1 LFGGNKH
8 NTSML
13 SPYTAVLRHCA
24 TRGVWRSIATSSRR
38 SSDALFQHR
47 DTPYNNPKIPF
58 SFSEENLK
66 LAKEIISHYPPQYK
80 KAAVIP
86 LLDLSQRQNKGWT
99 SISVMNYV
107 AKLLEMPPMR
117 VYEVATFYTM
127 FNREPVGDHFVQ
139 VCTTTPCMLRGSTE
153 ILDTTLAHLN
163 LKHAGETTQD
173 GKFTVIEV
181 ECQGACSNAPM
192 MVVGDDFY
200 EDLTPASTKKVLDA
214 FAKGKK
220 PKPGPQSGR
229 QTSENSAGLTALTS
243 KPYGPGEFCQA
254 EFK

>member
-1 LFGGNKH
+1 ML
-8 NTSML
+8 TSTCRRISRQL
-13 SPYTAVLRHCA
+13 AVTATYRFAV
-24 TRGVWRSIATSSRR
+24 RSFSKSSVR
-38 SSDALFQHR
+38 SSDALFVHR
-47 DTPYNNPKIPF
+47 DTAYNNPKITFEFTP
-58 SFSEENLK
+58 ENL
-66 LAKEIISHYPPQYK
+66 AQAGEIISHYPPQYK

-86 LLDLSQRQNKGWT
+86 LLDLAQRQNKGWT

-107 AKLLEMPPMR
+107 AKLLSMPPMR

-127 FNREPVGDHFVQ
+127 FNREPIGEHFVQ

-153 ILDTTLAHLN
+153 ILNTICDSLGGIKPGQTT
-163 LKHAGETTQD
+163 ED

-192 MVVGDDFY
+192 MVIGDDFY
-200 EDLTPASTKKVLDA
+200 EDLTVETTRKILDA
-214 FAKGKK
+214 FSKGQK

-243 KPYGPGEFCQA
+243 KPYGPGEFCTP
-254 EFK
+254 EFN

>member
-1 LFGGNKH
+1 ML
-8 NTSML
+8 TSTCRGISRQL
-13 SPYTAVLRHCA
+13 ALA
-24 TRGVWRSIATSSRR
+24 TTRR
-38 SSDALFQHR
+38 SALRSFSKTCARPSDAIFVHR
-47 DTPYNNPKIPF
+47 DTVYNNPKIAFEFTP
-58 SFSEENLK
+58 ENLTR
-66 LAKEIISHYPPQYK
+66 ANEIISHYPPQYK

-86 LLDLSQRQNKGWT
+86 LLDLAQRQNKGWT
-99 SISVMNYV
+99 SIGVMNYI
-107 AKLLEMPPMR
+107 AKLLSMPPMR

-127 FNREPVGDHFVQ
+127 FNREPIGEHFVQ

-153 ILDTTLAHLN
+153 ILNIICDTLGGI
-163 LKHAGETTQD
+163 KPGQTTKD

-200 EDLTPASTKKVLDA
+200 EDLTDETTKKILDA
-214 FAKGKK
+214 FSKGQK

-243 KPYGPGEFCQA
+243 KPYGPGEFCIP
-254 EFK
+254 EFS

>member
-1 LFGGNKH
+1 
-8 NTSML
+8 ML
-13 SPYTAVLRHCA
+13 SSACRGISRQLTLA
-24 TRGVWRSIATSSRR
+24 TTHRSTTRFFSKTSPR
-38 SSDALFQHR
+38 SSDAIFVHR
-47 DTPYNNPKIPF
+47 DTAYNNPKIAF
-58 SFSEENLK
+58 EFTSENLTR
-66 LAKEIISHYPPQYK
+66 ANEIISHYPPQYK

-86 LLDLSQRQNKGWT
+86 LLDLAQRQNKGWT

-107 AKLLEMPPMR
+107 AKLLSMPPMR

-127 FNREPVGDHFVQ
+127 FNREPIGEHFVQ

-153 ILDTTLAHLN
+153 ILNTICDTLGGI
-163 LKHAGETTQD
+163 KPGQTTKD

-192 MVVGDDFY
+192 MVIGDDFY
-200 EDLTPASTKKVLDA
+200 EDLTAETTRKILDA
-214 FAKGKK
+214 FSKGQK

-243 KPYGPGEFCQA
+243 KPYGPGEFCTP
-254 EFK
+254 EFS

>member
-1 LFGGNKH
+1 
-8 NTSML
+8 ML
-13 SPYTAVLRHCA
+13 AA
-24 TRGVWRSIATSSRR
+24 TRRVAFVRR
-38 SSDALFQHR
+38 LPSARLISFSAARRSDALFVHR
-47 DTPYNNPKIPF
+47 DTPYNNPKIAFEF
-58 SFSEENLK
+58 SSENLTR
-66 LAKEIISHYPPQYK
+66 AKEIISHYPPQYK

-86 LLDLSQRQNKGWT
+86 LLDLGQRQNKGWT

-127 FNREPVGDHFVQ
+127 FNREPIGDNFVQ

-153 ILDTTLAHLN
+153 ILNTVCEHLGGI
-163 LKHAGETTQD
+163 HPGETTKD
-173 GKFTVIEV
+173 GKFTVVEV

-192 MVVGDDFY
+192 FVVGDDFY
-200 EDLTPASTKKVLDA
+200 EDLTSETTKKILDA
-214 FAKGKK
+214 FVKGQK

-243 KPYGPGEFCQA
+243 KPYGPGEFCVP
-254 EFK
+254 EFS